1 MKSLKW
7 VIKQLRVY
15 TSILITAHERITA
28 SEAIKDPAPR
38 VVGAGVVDI
47 VIAVVESSAPT
58 GVVTDG
64 VVDRVIGVVTDGVV
78 SCWMPRTVS
87 ISLKYLLDHNI
98 FSLTTSTIRSSSLV
112 LNTLAAFVT
121 RIISWR
127 RAKWCSLFTWLAIV
141 YKMLASCPGILKKRI

>member
-1 MKSLKW
+1 M
-7 VIKQLRVY
+7 IKQLRVY

-78 SCWMPRTVS
+78 SC
-87 ISLKYLLDHNI
+87 
-98 FSLTTSTIRSSSLV
+98 
-112 LNTLAAFVT
+112 
-121 RIISWR
+121 
-127 RAKWCSLFTWLAIV
+127 
-141 YKMLASCPGILKKRI
+141 